1 MEPTARSAQ
10 DPGGTIVHGSAVALG
25 VDGAWRGLLITGP
38 SGAGKSALALELMSR
53 GARLIADDRVVLR
66 RCGAQVRAAAPPTIA
81 GMIEA
86 RGIGLL
92 RVPDVVTAPVVL
104 AVDLCDADP
113 ERLPPPRRIDL
124 KGQQVP
130 QIRSTMSHALAAAL
144 VQILRGGMIEVPEQ
158 E

>member
-1 MEPTARSAQ
+1 M
-10 DPGGTIVHGSAVALG
+10 HGSAVALE
-25 VDGAWRGLLITGP
+25 VDGAWRGVLITGP

-53 GARLIADDRVVLR
+53 GARLVADDRVVLR
-66 RCGAQVRAAAPPTIA
+66 RRGAQVWAAAPDTIA

-104 AVDLCDADP
+104 AVELCAADP

-124 KGQQVP
+124 NGHQVP
-130 QIRSTMSHALAAAL
+130 QIRSRMTSALAAAL
-144 VQILRGGMIEVPEQ
+144 VQVLRGGMIDVPEQ